1 MDEANGKG
9 EGDPAG
15 DGEQHQH
22 LPSLESEAEM
32 GHEEL
37 EDGVNET
44 PVETDQTSVYSYL
57 NLFLSIS
64 QKNETATCQRFHA
77 RMVLQGTQ

>member
-1 MDEANGKG
+1 MDEANGEG

-44 PVETDQTSVYSYL
+44 PVKTDQTSVYLYL
-57 NLFLSIS
+57 YILFFIP
-64 QKNETATCQRFHA
+64 Q
-77 RMVLQGTQ
+77 